1 MDTEMVDSVKY
12 IRDSESCEARVLEIL
27 ARRSSMMVQ
36 ILRGDGLINEDQ
48 RLVRLWLN
56 KVPRI
61 VRLILRLSVFIAAA
75 IGARAV
81 WAAASGN
88 PDLVRA
94 FASVLVALVFPATFV
109 GIDRD
114 FKKPVEGRRVARRLS
129 WLTLCAFYFT
139 LASTLGVT
147 AAISYSVATKN
158 SSAPLGVGAGLLIA
172 ALLLSAIRCFLTIS
186 ATSNSGHGYALRVK
200 LWIHLQNVSIS
211 LLMCSVVLAILG
223 IYERVKG
230 GAQDRTSLILAL
242 FAWTLTFIANSK
254 QRFDAIE
261 THKERIRVELK
272 QFDELGVLSFQDQLT
287 TRSEQHRLICRHI
300 GELAELCAAP
310 VAPGL
315 IRFSLVPQ
323 GIAEA
328 FVITQMLRV
337 APIPVLEG
345 LVELNG
351 KQSNA
356 QGATYY
362 IYASLFSFLNRC
374 CGCSNFTDKIIR
386 ELSRSVNNDSSMGD
400 LMFKRDDCVAV
411 VNLIERSLGYPRL
424 P

>member
-1 MDTEMVDSVKY
+1 METEMVDSVKY

-36 ILRGDGLINEDQ
+36 ILRGDGLTNEDQ
-48 RLVRLWLN
+48 RLVRLWLD

-61 VRLILRLSVFIAAA
+61 VRLIIRLSVFVAAA

-81 WAAASGN
+81 WAVASGN
-88 PDLVRA
+88 PDLVHA
-94 FASVLVALVFPATFV
+94 LASVLVVLVFPATLV

-114 FKKPVEGRRVARRLS
+114 FRKPVEGRRVARRLS
-129 WLTLCAFYFT
+129 WLTLCALYFT
-139 LASTLGVT
+139 VAITIVTGVLL
-147 AAISYSVATKN
+147 SYSVATKN
-158 SSAPLGVGAGLLIA
+158 SSAPLGAGAGLLIA
-172 ALLLSAIRCFLTIS
+172 ALLLVAIRCFLTMS

-200 LWIHLQNVSIS
+200 LWVNLQNLSIS
-211 LLMCSVVLAILG
+211 LLMCSGILVVLG

-242 FAWTLTFIANSK
+242 FAWTLTFVANSK

-261 THKERIRVELK
+261 AHKERIRVELK
-272 QFDELGVLSFQDQLT
+272 RFDELGVLSFQDQST
-287 TRSEQHRLICRHI
+287 TWLERHRLVCRHI

-315 IRFSLVPQ
+315 IRFPLVPQ

-328 FVITQMLRV
+328 FVVTQILRV
-337 APIPVLEG
+337 VPTPVLEG

-351 KQSNA
+351 KQRNA

-362 IYASLFSFLNRC
+362 IYASLFSFLNRR
-374 CGCSNFTDKIIR
+374 CGRLNFTDNIVR
-386 ELSRSVNNDSSMGD
+386 ELSRSVNNDSSMGG
-400 LMFKRDDCVAV
+400 LTFKRDDCVAV
-411 VNLIERSLGYPRL
+411 VNLIERSLRYPRF